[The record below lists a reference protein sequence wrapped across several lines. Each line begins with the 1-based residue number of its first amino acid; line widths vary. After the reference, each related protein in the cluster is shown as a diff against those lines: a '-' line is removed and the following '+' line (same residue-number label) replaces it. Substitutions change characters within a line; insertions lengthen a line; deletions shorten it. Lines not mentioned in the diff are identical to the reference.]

1 MTPLRLTIG
10 ELAFAVA
17 QATSYEKAVKLVSMQ
32 FDVER
37 LEDALL
43 LIQAS
48 AQSLHAR
55 ELATRLVPSV
65 ELTPPM
71 VAIGR
76 VLGTSEWLLRCSK
89 TRARETESLLLH
101 LSPAGVLA
109 HEVISEHVQ
118 RLEAV
123 ASLAELLGRAADFF
137 GLAHGERA
145 LPVLRVP
152 REAFEAIWTEPEPG
166 KIAAR
171 LEHLRATGAPA
182 LLRSGLAEDL
192 AAPSWRGGISRTYY
206 PQGRAPDAH
215 AALYIAA
222 GRRTWLA
229 EPDGTG
235 DVTLGEATRQRFA
248 EVAAHA
254 LDDIPSGER
263 IFARA

>member
-32 FDVER
+32 FEVER

-55 ELATRLVPSV
+55 ELATRLVPRV

-71 VAIGR
+71 VVIGR
-76 VLGTSEWLLRCSK
+76 VLGTAEWLLRCSK
-89 TRARETESLLLH
+89 THAARTDSLLLH

-109 HEVISEHVQ
+109 HEVITEHVQ

-123 ASLAELLGRAADFF
+123 ASVAAMLGRAADFF
-137 GLAHGERA
+137 GLARGELA
-145 LPVLRVP
+145 LPTLRVP
-152 REAFEAIWTEPEPG
+152 RELFEAIWAEPEPG

-171 LEHLRATGAPA
+171 LEHLRATGVPA
-182 LLRSGLAEDL
+182 LVRSGLAEDL
-192 AAPSWRGGISRTYY
+192 AAAGWRGGISRTYY
-206 PQGRAPDAH
+206 PHGRAPEVH
-215 AALYIAA
+215 AVLYLAA

-229 EPDGTG
+229 EPDATG
-235 DVTLGEATRQRFA
+235 DVVIGEATRQRFA
-248 EVAAHA
+248 EVAARA
-254 LDDIPSGER
+254 LDDIPSGDR
-263 IFARA
+263 IFAPY